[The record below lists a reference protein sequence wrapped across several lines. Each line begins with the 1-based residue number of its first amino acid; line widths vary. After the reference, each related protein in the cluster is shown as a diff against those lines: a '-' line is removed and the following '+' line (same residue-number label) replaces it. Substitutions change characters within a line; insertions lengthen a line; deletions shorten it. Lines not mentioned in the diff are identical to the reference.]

1 VDRDP
6 ADGDRRAARNGQA
19 ISAVLRK
26 PVSRDDLRQVLGVVL
41 ADDARGE
48 ERPTSTA
55 LPRRVLVAEDNP
67 VNQKVVL
74 RLLEKI
80 GVSADVA
87 ENGAEALDRLRQGNY
102 DAVLMDVQMPVMDGV
117 ETMRR
122 IRADWPPERRP
133 RIIAVTAHAMR
144 GDREKYLN
152 EGMDDYISKPLRE
165 QELRQVLARAAAGRS
180 VSDGAYSAH

>member
-1 VDRDP
+1 
-6 ADGDRRAARNGQA
+6 
-19 ISAVLRK
+19 
-26 PVSRDDLRQVLGVVL
+26 
-41 ADDARGE
+41 
-48 ERPTSTA
+48 
-55 LPRRVLVAEDNP
+55 
-67 VNQKVVL
+67 
-74 RLLEKI
+74 
-80 GVSADVA
+80 
-87 ENGAEALDRLRQGNY
+87 
-102 DAVLMDVQMPVMDGV
+102 VLMDVQMPVMDGV